1 MIYWKIYVFLFL
13 TGCTSS
19 VFAQVLT
26 VRDYE
31 TDAPIE
37 GVLISNHSR
46 TLSVQTNENGQA
58 DMGGFVP
65 TDTIITTL
73 IGYHARQ
80 VAFHSLEKSGFI
92 LRLTPSILTM
102 TEVTVGATRWK
113 ESTGTSPAKVSIISR
128 REIDLH
134 QPQTAADLLNVSGKV
149 FMQKSQQGGGS
160 PMIRGF
166 AANRLLIAVD
176 GIRMNTA
183 IFRGGNLH
191 NVISLDPFMIEQADV
206 VLGPGSVIYGSDAIG
221 GVMHFQSLRPE
232 PSGEKKVRFKGGA
245 GLRYSSANQE
255 RTGHAHV
262 HAAWERWA
270 LIAGFSRQDYDDLIM
285 GRHGP
290 EDYLRREFVRRIGD
304 KDSIFT
310 NPNPRRQVPSG
321 YDQYNITGKLRF
333 QPSAQWDILVAYH
346 ASATSDFSRYDRHLR
361 YRQGKPRY
369 GEWSYG
375 PQKWQMI
382 AGEVTHRANS
392 KVYDDAVLRVAKQ
405 FFEESRISRN
415 LNSVKRETT
424 LESINAYSVNLDMRK
439 ALRYR
444 SRLSYGI
451 EYLLNDVQSSG
462 RTFNIETAVTN
473 DGPSR
478 YPDAL
483 WQGAAVY
490 ALYDDALSDQW
501 TWQAGMRYNHF
512 WTGARFEPKWYSL
525 PFETVNTNHG
535 ALSGSVGSIF
545 RPTGWLTARVN
556 LGSAFRAPNVDD
568 MGKVFDSEPGAVT
581 VPNPDLRSEYAWSA
595 DAGLTAIIWEKLK
608 IDVNGYYILLTDA
621 MVRRDYRL
629 NGQDS
634 ILYEGTLHKV
644 QAIQNAAYVRV
655 AGLQLGI
662 ECLLPAGFTIGG
674 DVNIQRGEE
683 EMDDG
688 TKSAA
693 RHAAPFFS
701 VARLGWRH
709 KGVRIEVNTMYQG
722 AVSYDRL
729 AIEERGK
736 KEIYASDSNGQPW
749 APAWYTLNMKS
760 SWMVTKYLTLGV
772 GVENITDR
780 RYRPYSSGISG
791 AGRNMVLSLQARF

>member
-1 MIYWKIYVFLFL
+1 MIYWKLFVFLL
-13 TGCTSS
+13 LSGCTGS

-26 VRDYE
+26 VRDAD
-31 TDAPIE
+31 TDAPVE
-37 GVLISNHSR
+37 GVLITNHSR
-46 TLSVQTNENGQA
+46 TLSVQTNEDGQA
-58 DMGGFVP
+58 DMGGFTF
-65 TDTIITTL
+65 TDTITTTL
-73 IGYHARQ
+73 IGYQAMH
-80 VAFHSLEKSGFI
+80 VALHSLEKNGFI
-92 LRLTPSILTM
+92 IRLTPSILTM
-102 TEVTVGATRWK
+102 TEITVGATRWR

-128 REIDLH
+128 REIELH

-149 FMQKSQQGGGS
+149 FIQKSQQGGGS

-232 PSGEKKVRFKGGA
+232 PSGVKTVQFKGGA

-255 RTGHAHV
+255 RTGHAHI

-270 LIAGFSRQDYDDLIM
+270 LLAGFSRQDYDDLVM
-285 GRHGP
+285 GRYGP
-290 EDYLRREFVRRIGD
+290 DDYLRSEYVRRIGD
-304 KDSIFT
+304 KDSIFA
-310 NPNPRRQVPSG
+310 NPNLRRQIPSG

-333 QPSAQWDILVAYH
+333 QPSDQWDLLVAYH

-361 YRQGKPRY
+361 YRQEKPFY

-382 AGEVTHRANS
+382 AGQVTHRS
-392 KVYDDAVLRVAKQ
+392 SSRMFDEAVLRIAMQ
-405 FFEESRISRN
+405 YFEESRISRN
-415 LNSVKRETT
+415 LNNVNRETT
-424 LESINAYSVNLDMRK
+424 LESIHAYSVNLDMRK
-439 ALRYR
+439 AMTHR
-444 SRLSYGI
+444 SRISYGI
-451 EYLLNDVQSSG
+451 EYLLNDVQSTG
-462 RTFNIETAVTN
+462 RILNIETTIAD
-473 DGPSR
+473 DGPPR

-483 WQGAAVY
+483 WQGAAAYV
-490 ALYDDALSDQW
+490 LYDLALTDPW
-501 TWQAGMRYNHF
+501 TWQAGMRYNHY
-512 WTGARFEPKWYSL
+512 WTAARFEPIWYGL
-525 PFETVNTNHG
+525 PFEKVRTDHG
-535 ALSGSVGSIF
+535 ALSGSIGSIY
-545 RPTGWLTARVN
+545 RPTGWLTGRVN

-581 VPNPDLRSEYAWSA
+581 VPNPDLRPEYAWSA
-595 DAGLTAIIWEKLK
+595 DAGLTAIIRDILK

-634 ILYEGTLHKV
+634 IMYEGTLRKV
-644 QAIQNAAYVRV
+644 QAIQNAAYARI
-655 AGLQLGI
+655 AGLQVGV
-662 ECLLPAGFTIGG
+662 ECQLPAGFTIGG
-674 DVNIQRGEE
+674 DVNFQRGEE

-688 TKSAA
+688 TRSAA

-701 VARLGWRH
+701 VARIGWRQ
-709 KGVRIEVNTMYQG
+709 KGMRIEVNAMYQG

-736 KEIYASDSNGQPW
+736 TEIYASDRNGQPW

-760 SWMVTKYLTLGV
+760 SWMVTTYLTLGI

-791 AGRNMVLSLQARF
+791 AGRNVMLSVQTRF